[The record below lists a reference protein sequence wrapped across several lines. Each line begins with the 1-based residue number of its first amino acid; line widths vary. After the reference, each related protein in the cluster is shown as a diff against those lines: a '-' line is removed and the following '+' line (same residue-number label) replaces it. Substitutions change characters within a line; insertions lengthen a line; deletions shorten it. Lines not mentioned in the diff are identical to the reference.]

1 MLIPFRRRVRLPLV
15 VACALLA
22 TPVRAGSTGTLT
34 SKQIDEAIE
43 WGMNGDPAPYLL
55 HHAGPPGRVNP
66 VIVGAV
72 YTPFL
77 RVALAAK
84 MARQAGR
91 TFAQTD
97 VSPSLIEPV
106 AYVALR
112 WYCCGSDRNDPAP
125 LTPFDYKIAAPGD
138 RVLQANS
145 GLRVTTSPV
154 WIRHD
159 VSLLA
164 SFGGDLPYRDVVLVA
179 AYPMSILS
187 TACDFVIYRELPSR
201 TVPEGKDTE
210 LRIGRV
216 TPEDLTRWRVRLRRF
231 EQSRSLQRDPARIP

>member
-1 MLIPFRRRVRLPLV
+1 MMSILLPFRRRLMRRLPVV

-22 TPVRAGSTGTLT
+22 TSVHAGSTRTLT
-34 SKQIDEAIE
+34 SKEIDEAIE

-55 HHAGPPGRVNP
+55 HHAGQPGRVNP

-84 MARQAGR
+84 VARQAGR
-91 TFAQTD
+91 TFAQSD
-97 VSPSLIEPV
+97 VSQSLIEPV
-106 AYVALR
+106 AYIALR
-112 WYCCGSDRNDPAP
+112 WYCCDRDRNDPASFDP

-138 RVLQANS
+138 RVLRPNS

-154 WIRHD
+154 WTTRD

-179 AYPMSILS
+179 AYPMSVFS

-201 TVPEGKDTE
+201 TVPEGRYTE

-216 TPEDLTRWRVRLRRF
+216 TPEDLTRWR
-231 EQSRSLQRDPARIP
+231 